1 VTPPSLDVVLVI
13 DVSGSLATGDVLA
26 PALAVVERLL
36 EAVPAETAWAVVA
49 VGGTPQRVAG
59 WTTDTEVVREALGRL
74 EIGGASPLHDGVLLA
89 SDLLSLRPSAGRSV
103 VLVVADGDDSGGAA
117 SLDAAVAALDGR
129 SVWALALPTRDTD
142 LERLTALV
150 GGGGGE
156 VVALEDE
163 VAVTAMVQ
171 RLAEAPREVPVTT
184 QAPVPYTV
192 PATVP
197 TTAVPS
203 PPTSASSD
211 SSALLVGG
219 GAALFVGTSLAL
231 VALWPRPGAQATLGR
246 VADRLS
252 TGAERLLQLAG
263 RRRRLGAVLD
273 AAGVAVRPGE
283 LVMGV
288 ATFAVAIGL
297 VIGALTS
304 SPGLG
309 LLSVAAVVLGVV
321 VTVNLRLQRRRKAF
335 AEQLPDL
342 LGSLVAALRA
352 GYALSQALDA
362 VARNADSPG
371 GDELGR
377 VVTEVRLGR
386 PMADA
391 LAGVAVRTASRDFA
405 WVVTAME
412 IHREVGGDLGV
423 IFDTVAETARERL
436 RLAREVHA
444 LTAEGRVSAMVLTAL
459 PPLLVAALI
468 AVSPDYLDPLRDG
481 VGPMLMV
488 GAGALMIV
496 GWWWM
501 RRLVR
506 SGMSA

>member
-1 VTPPSLDVVLVI
+1 MIADLAKSFAFATVLPVGCHDSAPDQRTVTMLPVV
-13 DVSGSLATGDVLA
+13 GA
-26 PALAVVERLL
+26 
-36 EAVPAETAWAVVA
+36 
-49 VGGTPQRVAG
+49 
-59 WTTDTEVVREALGRL
+59 ALGL
-74 EIGGASPLHDGVLLA
+74 
-89 SDLLSLRPSAGRSV
+89 
-103 VLVVADGDDSGGAA
+103 
-117 SLDAAVAALDGR
+117 AVAATLWAGHWAFGER
-129 SVWALALPTRDTD
+129 SLLAGLLAVGTLLALTRCLHIDGLADTAD
-142 LERLTALV
+142 
-150 GGGGGE
+150 G
-156 VVALEDE
+156 
-163 VAVTAMVQ
+163 
-171 RLAEAPREVPVTT
+171 
-184 QAPVPYTV
+184 
-192 PATVP
+192 
-197 TTAVPS
+197 
-203 PPTSASSD
+203 
-211 SSALLVGG
+211 
-219 GAALFVGTSLAL
+219 
-231 VALWPRPGAQATLGR
+231 LGCYGP
-246 VADRLS
+246 ADRALKVMRDGS
-252 TGAERLLQLAG
+252 TGPFG
-263 RRRRLGAVLD
+263 
-273 AAGVAVRPGE
+273 
-283 LVMGV
+283 
-288 ATFAVAIGL
+288 
-297 VIGALTS
+297 
-304 SPGLG
+304 
-309 LLSVAAVVLGVV
+309 VAAVVLGVV

-371 GDELGR
+371 GDELVR

-481 VGPMLMV
+481 VGPLLMV

>member
-288 ATFAVAIGL
+288 ATFAVAM
-297 VIGALTS
+297 VSAAAQT
-304 SPGLG
+304 
-309 LLSVAAVVLGVV
+309 LSAW
-321 VTVNLRLQRRRKAF
+321 RL
-335 AEQLPDL
+335 
-342 LGSLVAALRA
+342 S
-352 GYALSQALDA
+352 SQAPPRD
-362 VARNADSPG
+362 NACG
-371 GDELGR
+371 ATTTGTDE
-377 VVTEVRLGR
+377 
-386 PMADA
+386 
-391 LAGVAVRTASRDFA
+391 
-405 WVVTAME
+405 
-412 IHREVGGDLGV
+412 
-423 IFDTVAETARERL
+423 
-436 RLAREVHA
+436 
-444 LTAEGRVSAMVLTAL
+444 
-459 PPLLVAALI
+459 
-468 AVSPDYLDPLRDG
+468 
-481 VGPMLMV
+481 
-488 GAGALMIV
+488 
-496 GWWWM
+496 
-501 RRLVR
+501 
-506 SGMSA
+506 